1 MEVMGMGDWDGQ
13 KRRRRKGEITRVIC
27 DGWGEK
33 GLTLYWSDWVDLK
46 GSWKILKILS
56 AYTRY

>member
-13 KRRRRKGEITRVIC
+13 KRRRRKREITRVIC

-33 GLTLYWSDWVDLK
+33 
-46 GSWKILKILS
+46 
-56 AYTRY
+56 